1 MALWATWS
9 WYTSG
14 RRKVGDQW
22 SEKGQGQSKKAWI
35 MYAQMDSQPQTFLEL
50 LVDEMFRFSADNSS
64 FFVNI
69 LDLVGCI
76 RLVKVFG
83 GPFPSC

>member
-1 MALWATWS
+1 
-9 WYTSG
+9 
-14 RRKVGDQW
+14 
-22 SEKGQGQSKKAWI
+22 